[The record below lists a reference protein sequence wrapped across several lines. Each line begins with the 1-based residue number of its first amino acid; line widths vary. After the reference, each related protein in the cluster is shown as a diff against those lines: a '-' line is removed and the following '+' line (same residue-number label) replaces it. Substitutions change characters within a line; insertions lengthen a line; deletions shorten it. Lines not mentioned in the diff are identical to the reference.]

1 MRLPLAACLLTAALV
16 AETSASKPAAPK
28 PAAPAATPAA
38 APAGDSR
45 QAVYEREIKPLMERS
60 CNGCHSAAAKK
71 RRGGFLA
78 DSIANLERGGKENG
92 PGITWGK
99 PMESSVYLLSKANRG
114 DDLAMPPRKS
124 KAQPLTPAELEILRK
139 WIETSR

>member
-1 MRLPLAACLLTAALV
+1 MRLPLVACLLTAALV
-16 AETSASKPAAPK
+16 AETSAPK
-28 PAAPAATPAA
+28 PAAPVTPKPA

-124 KAQPLTPAELEILRK
+124 KAPPLSPAELEILRK